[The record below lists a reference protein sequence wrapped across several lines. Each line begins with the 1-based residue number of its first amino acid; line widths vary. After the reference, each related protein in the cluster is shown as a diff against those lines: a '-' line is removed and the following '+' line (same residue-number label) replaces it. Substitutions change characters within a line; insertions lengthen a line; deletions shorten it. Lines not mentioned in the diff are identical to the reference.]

1 MTDHIK
7 LAAVKIPIY
16 QACGKKTLIGR
27 RALRLLKEAGRIAKL
42 IERKRDRA
50 ITRAYLY
57 AEPNEIAPINHR
69 TPTVVQ
75 VLPMTHTHR
84 DSLAKG
90 L

>member
-1 MTDHIK
+1 MIS
-7 LAAVKIPIY
+7 ASV
-16 QACGKKTLIGR
+16 
-27 RALRLLKEAGRIAKL
+27 LRLLKTAGRIAKM
-42 IERKRDRA
+42 IQRKRDKA
-50 ITRAYLY
+50 VTKAYLY
-57 AEPNEIAPINHR
+57 AEPNEIAPMNHR